1 MKKPHTTRMPAAR
14 CPHCSHL
21 IDAATHHDGA
31 KHAPAVG
38 DWGVCTDCGGLLQFN
53 TELRMVAGLA
63 GELAREPVETR
74 ALIARMQQRVRER
87 NRQD

>member
-1 MKKPHTTRMPAAR
+1 MKKPHTDRMPAAR

-21 IDAATHHDGA
+21 IDAATPHDGA

-38 DWGVCTDCGGLLQFN
+38 DWSVCINCGGLLRFN

-63 GELAREPVETR
+63 GELAREPAEMR
-74 ALIARMQQRVRER
+74 ALIARMQQHVRER
-87 NRQD
+87 NRQE